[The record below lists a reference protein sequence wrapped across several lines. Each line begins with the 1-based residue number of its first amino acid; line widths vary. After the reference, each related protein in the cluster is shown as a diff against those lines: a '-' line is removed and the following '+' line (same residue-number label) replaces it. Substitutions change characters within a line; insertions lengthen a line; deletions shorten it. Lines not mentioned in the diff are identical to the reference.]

1 MEKSENEKILLVDDE
16 EYLLKSLEVFLKNE
30 TNYEIFTASD
40 GKEAIEI
47 IDSKDIDLI
56 LTDLKMP
63 EISGVELMEYVK
75 GKSEDVPVIVMT
87 AYASLNSA
95 IEALRNGAYDYLIK
109 PYEFDMVLI
118 VIKRAIERIRKA
130 QEAEETIR
138 LKAII
143 QAAVKLSSETKDLL
157 TGIMEQLAIFLND
170 LPKEKKE
177 IKKGLHIMLD
187 NSRKIAAAVKKF
199 QENRKDALTDKT
211 ELRNSKMRKS
221 GDKKILLVD
230 DEKELLKSLERFF
243 KNETNH
249 EIFAASGGKE
259 AIEIID
265 TNDID
270 LILTDLKMPEISGLE
285 LIEYV
290 KGKSKDVP
298 VIAMTA
304 YGSLNSA
311 LEVLRVGAYDY
322 LLKPYE
328 FDMVL
333 MVVERAIERARLTAE
348 SEEKNKLNAIA
359 VAAVTL
365 SHETNNLLT
374 GIMGYLEIF
383 LDDLP
388 EDKKEIKKGLSIML
402 DNSRKIA
409 AVVKKFQEVRKY
421 VTTKYRDEET
431 MLDLE
436 KAISDVNK

>member
-30 TNYEIFTASD
+30 TNHEIFTASD
-40 GKEAIEI
+40 GKDAIEI
-47 IDSKDIDLI
+47 FD
-56 LTDLKMP
+56 
-63 EISGVELMEYVK
+63 
-75 GKSEDVPVIVMT
+75 SEDV
-87 AYASLNSA
+87 
-95 IEALRNGAYDYLIK
+95 
-109 PYEFDMVLI
+109 
-118 VIKRAIERIRKA
+118 
-130 QEAEETIR
+130 
-138 LKAII
+138 
-143 QAAVKLSSETKDLL
+143 
-157 TGIMEQLAIFLND
+157 
-170 LPKEKKE
+170 
-177 IKKGLHIMLD
+177 
-187 NSRKIAAAVKKF
+187 
-199 QENRKDALTDKT
+199 
-211 ELRNSKMRKS
+211 
-221 GDKKILLVD
+221 
-230 DEKELLKSLERFF
+230 
-243 KNETNH
+243 
-249 EIFAASGGKE
+249 
-259 AIEIID
+259 
-265 TNDID
+265 D

-304 YGSLNSA
+304 YASLNSA

-322 LLKPYE
+322 LMKPYE

-421 VTTKYRDEET
+421 VITKYRAEET

>member
-157 TGIMEQLAIFLND
+157 TGIMEQLEIFLN
-170 LPKEKKE
+170 
-177 IKKGLHIMLD
+177 
-187 NSRKIAAAVKKF
+187 
-199 QENRKDALTDKT
+199 
-211 ELRNSKMRKS
+211 
-221 GDKKILLVD
+221 
-230 DEKELLKSLERFF
+230 
-243 KNETNH
+243 
-249 EIFAASGGKE
+249 
-259 AIEIID
+259 
-265 TNDID
+265 
-270 LILTDLKMPEISGLE
+270 
-285 LIEYV
+285 
-290 KGKSKDVP
+290 
-298 VIAMTA
+298 
-304 YGSLNSA
+304 
-311 LEVLRVGAYDY
+311 
-322 LLKPYE
+322 
-328 FDMVL
+328 
-333 MVVERAIERARLTAE
+333 
-348 SEEKNKLNAIA
+348 
-359 VAAVTL
+359 
-365 SHETNNLLT
+365 
-374 GIMGYLEIF
+374 
-383 LDDLP
+383 DLP
-388 EDKKEIKKGLSIML
+388 EDKKETKKKLRIML

-421 VTTKYRDEET
+421 VTTKYRAEET

>member
-199 QENRKDALTDKT
+199 QENRKDILTNKT
-211 ELRNSKMRKS
+211 GLRNRKMGKS

-230 DEKELLKSLERFF
+230 DEEDLLKSLEVFL
-243 KNETNH
+243 KNKTNH
-249 EIFAASGGKE
+249 EIFTASDGKE

-265 TNDID
+265 SKDID
-270 LILTDLKMPEISGLE
+270 LILTDLKMPGMSGVE
-285 LIEYV
+285 LMEYV
-290 KGKSKDVP
+290 KGKSEDVP
-298 VIAMTA
+298 VIAITA
-304 YGSLNSA
+304 YASLNSA
-311 LEVLRVGAYDY
+311 VETLRVGAYDY
-322 LLKPYE
+322 LIKPYE
-328 FDMVL
+328 FDIVL

-348 SEEKNKLNAIA
+348 SEEGKKLNAIA

-365 SHETNNLLT
+365 NHETNNLLT

-388 EDKKEIKKGLSIML
+388 EDKKEIKKGLHIMR

-409 AVVKKFQEVRKY
+409 DVVRKFQEVRKY
-421 VTTKYRDEET
+421 VTTKYRVDQP

-436 KAISDVNK
+436 KATSVDNK

>member
-16 EYLLKSLEVFLKNE
+16 EYLLKSLEVFL
-30 TNYEIFTASD
+30 
-40 GKEAIEI
+40 
-47 IDSKDIDLI
+47 
-56 LTDLKMP
+56 
-63 EISGVELMEYVK
+63 
-75 GKSEDVPVIVMT
+75 
-87 AYASLNSA
+87 
-95 IEALRNGAYDYLIK
+95 
-109 PYEFDMVLI
+109 
-118 VIKRAIERIRKA
+118 
-130 QEAEETIR
+130 
-138 LKAII
+138 
-143 QAAVKLSSETKDLL
+143 
-157 TGIMEQLAIFLND
+157 
-170 LPKEKKE
+170 
-177 IKKGLHIMLD
+177 
-187 NSRKIAAAVKKF
+187 
-199 QENRKDALTDKT
+199 
-211 ELRNSKMRKS
+211 
-221 GDKKILLVD
+221 
-230 DEKELLKSLERFF
+230 

-304 YGSLNSA
+304 YASLNSA

-322 LLKPYE
+322 LMKPYE

-421 VTTKYRDEET
+421 VTTKYRAEET